1 MTTAFAAAFAG
12 GWAFATTFAPAFAGA
27 FAGAVG
33 RDFGGAF
40 ALVTAFAAPF
50 VGSFFIAKKDLSL
63 FKRPT
68 RLQRDLSLRGL
79 ERSKDRTKRQRH
91 RRRFVRGKERISVNS
106 GGYSGHLVTESAH
119 LAELLKPLTNQG
131 IWVEPRE
138 ISKSIDNPRLQRVS
152 GLAWISMSSA
162 ERLGNDLVD
171 KPVLKISARS
181 QGEALRGSIVGLLVG
196 LLPQDG
202 RATFGRDHRVPS
214 VFKHRYSVS
223 DGDSERTP
231 RATFTND
238 DGNDWRAQPA
248 HFKQID
254 CDRLSLSALLT
265 SDAGICT
272 GSIDKRDD
280 RQPKLFSELHLQKCF
295 AITLGVRTAEV
306 CSNLFGDGLSLVVTD
321 EHALHGANAREARHD
336 CGIITE
342 SSVAMQFAEVA
353 ANHRHVVVCLGTKWV
368 ASDADGLPRG
378 QAGVDLLKQALPS
391 RVELSELVGVTL
403 GIWALLN
410 RVDLTLDIKDWVL
423 KIELVERAVARSG
436 HREIVSDA
444 PRCLPVPDSC
454 PRFLPTVTN
463 HETSHARY
471 MSDACLSQICNRRY
485 PPGMHPR
492 LAVVGFGNVGHAI
505 VRGAIESGIAAPSE
519 IGVLEPDQVRL
530 DEAREMGLRVV
541 SAQGVHGSEIAVL
554 AVKPQ
559 SFAEAAAALGAIPA
573 HGPLI
578 VSVMAG
584 VRSNAIRD
592 ALGGHARVVRV
603 MPNTPAAVRRGI
615 TAIASDADVAEAD
628 FLRAEQ
634 LFASVGRTI
643 RVPEA
648 LFDAVTA
655 VSGSGPAF
663 VFRFLEAWSYAAEQ
677 IGLPTDKA
685 RALARETLIGAAT
698 LLEETREEPEVLRAK
713 VTSKG
718 GTTAAGV
725 ARLDDD
731 CSRVG
736 GLDALMLETLRAA
749 RDRGAELG
757 RP

>member
-1 MTTAFAAAFAG
+1 MEGGDLEGGDLEGGDLEGGDLEGGDLEGGDLTTAFAAAFAG

-152 GLAWISMSSA
+152 SLAWISMSSA

-171 KPVLKISARS
+171 KPILKISACG

-214 VFKHRYSVS
+214 VFKHRDSVS
-223 DGDSERTP
+223 DGDPKRTP

-306 CSNLFGDGLSLVVTD
+306 CSNLFGDCLSLVVTD

-368 ASDADGLPRG
+368 AGDADGLPRG

-471 MSDACLSQICNRRY
+471 MSDACLS
-485 PPGMHPR
+485 
-492 LAVVGFGNVGHAI
+492 
-505 VRGAIESGIAAPSE
+505 
-519 IGVLEPDQVRL
+519 
-530 DEAREMGLRVV
+530 
-541 SAQGVHGSEIAVL
+541 
-554 AVKPQ
+554 
-559 SFAEAAAALGAIPA
+559 
-573 HGPLI
+573 
-578 VSVMAG
+578 
-584 VRSNAIRD
+584 
-592 ALGGHARVVRV
+592 
-603 MPNTPAAVRRGI
+603 
-615 TAIASDADVAEAD
+615 
-628 FLRAEQ
+628 
-634 LFASVGRTI
+634 
-643 RVPEA
+643 
-648 LFDAVTA
+648 
-655 VSGSGPAF
+655 
-663 VFRFLEAWSYAAEQ
+663 
-677 IGLPTDKA
+677 
-685 RALARETLIGAAT
+685 
-698 LLEETREEPEVLRAK
+698 
-713 VTSKG
+713 
-718 GTTAAGV
+718 
-725 ARLDDD
+725 
-731 CSRVG
+731 
-736 GLDALMLETLRAA
+736 
-749 RDRGAELG
+749 
-757 RP
+757 